1 VLVNTPTPEI
11 CVLPIALA
19 GAAATDV
26 TLTNNIKA
34 SRTLTISLREMD
46 MSFSLWMFNE
56 WVNRALHG
64 YRPNVL
70 AIDKVGVV
78 LIIFLSWFS
87 GVAG

>member
-1 VLVNTPTPEI
+1 
-11 CVLPIALA
+11 
-19 GAAATDV
+19 
-26 TLTNNIKA
+26 
-34 SRTLTISLREMD
+34 MD

-78 LIIFLSWFS
+78 LIIFCPGSPALPDE
-87 GVAG
+87 